1 MLKVSIPI
9 LISAKTLWQ
18 NLVETLRI
26 LGVDPGSR
34 KTGYGLIENSGNRI
48 RHLASGCIRLNAKHP
63 LSDRLSMLSREL
75 EQLIEEFRPDCGAV
89 EKVFFA
95 KNAQSALTLGHARGV
110 ILLKFSERHLP
121 IHEYQALKV
130 KQTVVGVGRA
140 NKDQIQHMVRILLN
154 LQNSLQ
160 EDEADALAVAITHAH
175 LGLSL
180 KQSL

>member
-1 MLKVSIPI
+1 MK
-9 LISAKTLWQ
+9 ALWQ

-26 LGVDPGSR
+26 LGIDPGSR
-34 KTGYGLIENSGNRI
+34 KTGYGLIENTGNRI

-63 LSDRLSMLSREL
+63 LSDRLSILSREL
-75 EQLIEEFRPDCGAV
+75 EQLIEEFKPDCGVV
-89 EKVFFA
+89 EKIFFA

-110 ILLKFSERHLP
+110 ILLKFSERNLP
-121 IHEYQALKV
+121 IHEYQTLKI

-140 NKDQIQHMVRILLN
+140 DKDQVQHMVKILLN
-154 LQNSLQ
+154 LQNKLQ

>member
-1 MLKVSIPI
+1 MK
-9 LISAKTLWQ
+9 ALWQ

-26 LGVDPGSR
+26 LGIDPGSR
-34 KTGYGLIENSGNRI
+34 KTGYGLIENTGNRT

-63 LSDRLSMLSREL
+63 LSDRLSILSREL
-75 EQLIEEFRPDCGAV
+75 EQLIEEFKPDCGVV
-89 EKVFFA
+89 EKIFFA

-110 ILLKFSERHLP
+110 ILLKFSERNLP
-121 IHEYQALKV
+121 IHEYQTLKI

-140 NKDQIQHMVRILLN
+140 DKDQVQHMVKILLN
-154 LQNSLQ
+154 LQNKLQ

-175 LGLSL
+175 LGLSI

>member
-34 KTGYGLIENSGNRI
+34 KTGYGLIQNSGNRI
-48 RHLASGCIRLNAKHP
+48 RHIASGCIRLNSKHP

>member
-1 MLKVSIPI
+1 MK
-9 LISAKTLWQ
+9 ALWQ

-26 LGVDPGSR
+26 LGIDPGSR
-34 KTGYGLIENSGNRI
+34 KTGYGLIETTGNRI

-63 LSDRLSMLSREL
+63 LSDRLSILSREL
-75 EQLIEEFRPDCGAV
+75 EKLIEEFRPDCGVV
-89 EKVFFA
+89 EKIFFA

-110 ILLKFSERHLP
+110 ILLKFSERNLP
-121 IHEYQALKV
+121 IHEYQTLKI

-140 NKDQIQHMVRILLN
+140 DKDQVQHMVKILLN
-154 LQNSLQ
+154 LQNKLQ

-175 LGLSL
+175 LGLSI